1 MESES
6 FNSTERRLI
15 GGISLVMGIRMLGI
29 SMIIP
34 VFSIFATELPGSTG
48 ALAGLA
54 VGIFGIIQI
63 ILQVPIGKL
72 SDHWGRKQVTLA
84 GLVIYFIGSVLSGL
98 SQNVYHLIAA
108 RVLSGAGAIQGVTMA
123 WLSDGISIRRRN
135 TALSYVGIAMGLAVI
150 FGFTL
155 SPIIAAKINIPV
167 LFFTCAGLILVT
179 ILYTVFFMDNHT
191 IIDEGLPIIKTERI
205 TELMKNADLNRLNII
220 GFVGNLNINAVF
232 FVMPLIFKR
241 EMGMEAM
248 WKIFIPVS
256 LVGTALMFVFG
267 RAADRRGSAAIINV
281 GLGFEFAGI
290 LMAVFFSGLAA
301 SIVSFFLFYAGHCIL
316 SPVLPAA
323 ASRYPNAQLK
333 GTVLSIFNSSQF
345 LGSGIGGLLSGLIL
359 EMDYRHVFVAAAA
372 FTIAAFIAIAGYRD
386 FERGVRGER
395 PAMGPLSR

>member
-1 MESES
+1 MESGS

-15 GGISLVMGIRMLGI
+15 AGISLVMGIRMLGI

-72 SDHWGRKQVTLA
+72 SDRWGRKQVTLA
-84 GLVIYFIGSVLSGL
+84 GLIIYFIGSILSGL

-108 RVLSGAGAIQGVTMA
+108 RVISGAGAIQGVTMA
-123 WLSDGISIRRRN
+123 WLTDGISMHRRN
-135 TALSYVGIAMGLAVI
+135 TALSYVGISMGLAVI
-150 FGFTL
+150 FGFTA
-155 SPIIAAKINIPV
+155 SPIIAAKMNIPI
-167 LFFTCAGLILVT
+167 LFYICAGLVLIT
-179 ILYTVFFMDNHT
+179 IIYTLFFMDDHG
-191 IIDEGLPIIKTERI
+191 IIDEELPVIKTERLS
-205 TELMKNADLNRLNII
+205 EVMKNADLNRLNVI

-232 FVMPLIFKR
+232 FVMPILFKK
-241 EMGMEAM
+241 ELGMEAM

-256 LVGTALMFVFG
+256 LIGTALMFVFA
-267 RAADRRGSAAIINV
+267 READRRGSAAITTV
-281 GLGFEFAGI
+281 GLGFEFVGI
-290 LMAVFFSGLAA
+290 LIAIFSGELAA
-301 SIVSFFLFYAGHCIL
+301 WIVSFFLFYAGHCIL

-323 ASRYPNAQLK
+323 ASRYPNQQLK

-359 EMDYRHVFVAAAA
+359 GLHYRYVFIAAAV

-386 FERGVRGER
+386 FGRGTGMAGAKPR
-395 PAMGPLSR
+395 

>member
-1 MESES
+1 MEARP
-6 FNSTERRLI
+6 FNTNERRLI
-15 GGISLVMGIRMLGI
+15 TGISLVMGIRMLGI

-63 ILQVPIGKL
+63 LLQVPIGKL
-72 SDHWGRKQVTLA
+72 SDRWGRKQVTLA
-84 GLVIYFIGSVLSGL
+84 GLIVYFIGSVLSGL
-98 SQNVYHLIAA
+98 SQNIHHLIAA

-123 WLSDGISIRRRN
+123 WLTDGISLQRRN
-135 TALSYVGIAMGLAVI
+135 TALSYVGLSMGLAVI

-167 LFFTCAGLILVT
+167 LFFLCAALVLVT
-179 ILYTVFFMDNHT
+179 IVYTAIFMDNQS
-191 IIDEGLPIIKTERI
+191 IIEEELPDIKTERI
-205 TELMKNADLNRLNII
+205 WEVMKNADLNRLNVI

-232 FVMPLIFKR
+232 FVMPLLFKK
-241 EMGMEAM
+241 ELGMEAM

-256 LVGTALMFVFG
+256 IIGTALMFVFA
-267 RAADRRGSAAIINV
+267 RQADRRGSALITAV
-281 GLGFEFAGI
+281 GLAFEFSGI
-290 LMAVFFSGLAA
+290 LLAIFAGGLAA
-301 SIVSFFLFYAGHCIL
+301 YIVSFFLFYAGHCIL

-359 EMDYRHVFVAAAA
+359 ELDYRHVFVAAAI
-372 FTIAAFIAIAGYRD
+372 FTLAAFVAIAGYRD
-386 FERGVRGER
+386 FGRGIR
-395 PAMGPLSR
+395 AA

>member
-1 MESES
+1 METRP
-6 FNSTERRLI
+6 FNSIERRLI
-15 GGISLVMGIRMLGI
+15 AGISLVMGIRMLGI

-48 ALAGLA
+48 PLAGLA

-72 SDHWGRKQVTLA
+72 SDRWGRKQVTLA
-84 GLVIYFIGSVLSGL
+84 GLIIYFIGSVLSGL

-123 WLSDGISIRRRN
+123 WLTDGISVHRRN
-135 TALSYVGIAMGLAVI
+135 TALSYVGISMGLAVI

-167 LFFTCAGLILVT
+167 LFYICAGLILLT

-191 IIDEGLPIIKTERI
+191 IIDEELPVIKTERLF
-205 TELMKNADLNRLNII
+205 EVMKNADLNRLNII

-232 FVMPLIFKR
+232 FVMPLLFKK
-241 EMGMEAM
+241 ELGMEAM

-256 LVGTALMFVFG
+256 LVGTALMFVFA
-267 RAADRRGSAAIINV
+267 RAADRHGSAAITAV
-281 GLGFEFAGI
+281 GLGFEFGGI
-290 LMAVFFSGLAA
+290 LIAIFSGGLAPW
-301 SIVSFFLFYAGHCIL
+301 IVSFFLFYAGHCIL
-316 SPVLPAA
+316 APVLPAA
-323 ASRYPNAQLK
+323 ASRYPNQQLK

-359 EMDYRHVFVAAAA
+359 GLDYRHVFTAAAV
-372 FTIAAFIAIAGYRD
+372 FTVIAFIAIAGYRD
-386 FERGVRGER
+386 FGRGAR
-395 PAMGPLSR
+395 PAGTAKT

>member
-1 MESES
+1 MEARP
-6 FNSTERRLI
+6 FNTNERRLI
-15 GGISLVMGIRMLGI
+15 TGISLVMGIRMLGI

-63 ILQVPIGKL
+63 LLQVPIGKL
-72 SDHWGRKQVTLA
+72 SDRWGRKQVTLA
-84 GLVIYFIGSVLSGL
+84 GLVVYFIGSVLSGL
-98 SQNVYHLIAA
+98 SQNIHHLIAA

-123 WLSDGISIRRRN
+123 WLTDGISLQRRN
-135 TALSYVGIAMGLAVI
+135 TALSYVGLSMGLAVI

-167 LFFTCAGLILVT
+167 LFFLCAALVLVT
-179 ILYTVFFMDNHT
+179 IVYTAIFMDNQS
-191 IIDEGLPIIKTERI
+191 IIEEELPDIKTERI
-205 TELMKNADLNRLNII
+205 WEVMKNADLNRLNVI

-232 FVMPLIFKR
+232 FVMPLLFKK
-241 EMGMEAM
+241 ELGMEAM

-256 LVGTALMFVFG
+256 IIGTALMFVFA
-267 RAADRRGSAAIINV
+267 RQADRRGSALITAV
-281 GLGFEFAGI
+281 GLAFEFSGI
-290 LMAVFFSGLAA
+290 LLAIFAGGLAA
-301 SIVSFFLFYAGHCIL
+301 YIVSFFLFYAGHCIL

-359 EMDYRHVFVAAAA
+359 ELDYRHVFVAAAI
-372 FTIAAFIAIAGYRD
+372 FTLAAFVAIAGYRD
-386 FERGVRGER
+386 FGRGIR
-395 PAMGPLSR
+395 AA

>member
-1 MESES
+1 MEARP
-6 FNSTERRLI
+6 FNTNERRLI
-15 GGISLVMGIRMLGI
+15 TGISLVMGIRMLGI

-48 ALAGLA
+48 PLAGLA

-63 ILQVPIGKL
+63 LLQVPIGKL
-72 SDHWGRKQVTLA
+72 SDRWGRKQVTLA
-84 GLVIYFIGSVLSGL
+84 GLVVYFIGSVLSGL
-98 SQNVYHLIAA
+98 SQNIHHLIAA

-123 WLSDGISIRRRN
+123 WLTDGISLQRRN
-135 TALSYVGIAMGLAVI
+135 TALSYVGLSMGLAVI

-167 LFFTCAGLILVT
+167 LFFLCAALVLVT
-179 ILYTVFFMDNHT
+179 IVYTAIFMDNQS
-191 IIDEGLPIIKTERI
+191 IIEEELPDIKTERI
-205 TELMKNADLNRLNII
+205 WEVMKNADLNRLNVI

-232 FVMPLIFKR
+232 FVMPLLFKK
-241 EMGMEAM
+241 ELGMEAM

-256 LVGTALMFVFG
+256 IIGTALMFVFA
-267 RAADRRGSAAIINV
+267 RQADRRGSALITAV
-281 GLGFEFAGI
+281 GLAFEFSGI
-290 LMAVFFSGLAA
+290 LLAIFAGGLAA
-301 SIVSFFLFYAGHCIL
+301 YIVSFFLFYAGHCIL

-359 EMDYRHVFVAAAA
+359 ELDYRHVFVAAAI
-372 FTIAAFIAIAGYRD
+372 FTLAAFVAIAGYRD
-386 FERGVRGER
+386 FGRGIR
-395 PAMGPLSR
+395 AA

>member
-1 MESES
+1 MEARP
-6 FNSTERRLI
+6 FNTNERRLI
-15 GGISLVMGIRMLGI
+15 TGISLVMGIRMLGI

-48 ALAGLA
+48 PLAGLA

-63 ILQVPIGKL
+63 LLQVPIGKL
-72 SDHWGRKQVTLA
+72 SDRWGRKQVTLA
-84 GLVIYFIGSVLSGL
+84 GLIVYFVGSVLSGL

-123 WLSDGISIRRRN
+123 WLTDGISLQRRN
-135 TALSYVGIAMGLAVI
+135 TALSYVGISMGLAVI

-167 LFFTCAGLILVT
+167 LFFICAALVLVT
-179 ILYTVFFMDNHT
+179 IVYTAVFMDNQA
-191 IIDEGLPIIKTERI
+191 IIEEELPAIKTERLW
-205 TELMKNADLNRLNII
+205 EVMKNADLNRLNVI

-232 FVMPLIFKR
+232 FVMPLLFKK
-241 EMGMEAM
+241 ELGMEAM

-256 LVGTALMFVFG
+256 LLGTALMFVFA
-267 RAADRRGSAAIINV
+267 RQADRRGSAAIIAV
-281 GLGFEFAGI
+281 GLAFEFAGI
-290 LMAVFFSGLAA
+290 LIAIVAGGLAA
-301 SIVSFFLFYAGHCIL
+301 YIVSFFLFYAGHCIL

-359 EMDYRHVFVAAAA
+359 ELHYRHVFVAAAV
-372 FTIAAFIAIAGYRD
+372 FTVAAFIAIAGYRD
-386 FERGVRGER
+386 FGRGGR
-395 PAMGPLSR
+395 AA

>member
-1 MESES
+1 MEARP
-6 FNSTERRLI
+6 FNTNERRLI
-15 GGISLVMGIRMLGI
+15 TGISLVMGIRMLGI

-48 ALAGLA
+48 PLAGLA

-63 ILQVPIGKL
+63 LLQVPIGKL
-72 SDHWGRKQVTLA
+72 SDRWGRKQVTLA
-84 GLVIYFIGSVLSGL
+84 GLIVYFVGSVLSGL

-123 WLSDGISIRRRN
+123 WLTDGISLQRRN
-135 TALSYVGIAMGLAVI
+135 TALSYVGISMGLAVI

-167 LFFTCAGLILVT
+167 LFFICAALVLVT
-179 ILYTVFFMDNHT
+179 IVYTAVFMDNQA
-191 IIDEGLPIIKTERI
+191 IIEEELPAIKTERLW
-205 TELMKNADLNRLNII
+205 EVMKNADLNRLNVI

-232 FVMPLIFKR
+232 FVMPLLFKK
-241 EMGMEAM
+241 ELGMEAM

-256 LVGTALMFVFG
+256 LLGTALMFVFA
-267 RAADRRGSAAIINV
+267 RQADRRGSAAIIAV
-281 GLGFEFAGI
+281 GLAFEFAGI
-290 LMAVFFSGLAA
+290 LIAIVAGGLAA
-301 SIVSFFLFYAGHCIL
+301 YIVSFFLFYAGHCVL

-359 EMDYRHVFVAAAA
+359 ELHYRHVFVAAAV
-372 FTIAAFIAIAGYRD
+372 FTVAAFIAIAGYRD
-386 FERGVRGER
+386 FGRGGR
-395 PAMGPLSR
+395 AA

>member
-1 MESES
+1 
-6 FNSTERRLI
+6 
-15 GGISLVMGIRMLGI
+15 MGIRMLGI

-63 ILQVPIGKL
+63 LLQVPIGKL
-72 SDHWGRKQVTLA
+72 SDRWGRKQVTLA
-84 GLVIYFIGSVLSGL
+84 GLVVYFIGSVLSGL
-98 SQNVYHLIAA
+98 SQNIHHLIAA

-123 WLSDGISIRRRN
+123 WLTDGISLQRRN
-135 TALSYVGIAMGLAVI
+135 TALSYVGLSMGLAVI

-167 LFFTCAGLILVT
+167 LFFLCAALVLVT
-179 ILYTVFFMDNHT
+179 IVYTAIFMDNQS
-191 IIDEGLPIIKTERI
+191 IIEEELPDIKTERI
-205 TELMKNADLNRLNII
+205 WEVMKNADLNRLNVI

-232 FVMPLIFKR
+232 FVMPLLFKK
-241 EMGMEAM
+241 ELGMEAM

-256 LVGTALMFVFG
+256 IIGTALMFVFA
-267 RAADRRGSAAIINV
+267 RQADRRGSALITAV
-281 GLGFEFAGI
+281 GLAFEFSGI
-290 LMAVFFSGLAA
+290 LLAIFAGGLAA
-301 SIVSFFLFYAGHCIL
+301 YIVSFFLFYAGHCIL

-359 EMDYRHVFVAAAA
+359 ELDYRHVFVAAAI
-372 FTIAAFIAIAGYRD
+372 FTLAAFVAIAGYRD
-386 FERGVRGER
+386 FGRGIR
-395 PAMGPLSR
+395 AA

>member
-1 MESES
+1 MEARP
-6 FNSTERRLI
+6 FNTNERRLI
-15 GGISLVMGIRMLGI
+15 TGISLVMGIRMLGI

-63 ILQVPIGKL
+63 LLQVPIGKL
-72 SDHWGRKQVTLA
+72 SDRWGRKQVTLA
-84 GLVIYFIGSVLSGL
+84 GLVVYFIGSVLSGL
-98 SQNVYHLIAA
+98 SQNIHHLIAA

-123 WLSDGISIRRRN
+123 WLTDGISLQRRN
-135 TALSYVGIAMGLAVI
+135 TALSYVGLSMGLAVI

-167 LFFTCAGLILVT
+167 LFFLCAALVLVT
-179 ILYTVFFMDNHT
+179 IVYTAIFMDNQS
-191 IIDEGLPIIKTERI
+191 IIEEELPDIKTERI
-205 TELMKNADLNRLNII
+205 WEVMKNADLNRLNVI

-232 FVMPLIFKR
+232 FVMPLLFKK
-241 EMGMEAM
+241 ELGMEAM

-256 LVGTALMFVFG
+256 IIGTALMFVFA
-267 RAADRRGSAAIINV
+267 RQADRRGSALITAV
-281 GLGFEFAGI
+281 GLAFEFSGI
-290 LMAVFFSGLAA
+290 LLAIFAGGLAA
-301 SIVSFFLFYAGHCIL
+301 YIVSFFLFYAGHCIL

-359 EMDYRHVFVAAAA
+359 ELDYRHVFVAAAI
-372 FTIAAFIAIAGYRD
+372 FTLAAFVAIAGYRD
-386 FERGVRGER
+386 FRRGVR
-395 PAMGPLSR
+395 AA

>member
-1 MESES
+1 
-6 FNSTERRLI
+6 
-15 GGISLVMGIRMLGI
+15 MGIRMLGI

-63 ILQVPIGKL
+63 LLQVPIGKL
-72 SDHWGRKQVTLA
+72 SDRWGRKQVTLA
-84 GLVIYFIGSVLSGL
+84 GLVVYFIGSVLSGL
-98 SQNVYHLIAA
+98 SQNIHHLIAA

-123 WLSDGISIRRRN
+123 WLTDGISLQRRN
-135 TALSYVGIAMGLAVI
+135 TALSYVGLSMGLAVI

-167 LFFTCAGLILVT
+167 LFFLCAALVLVT
-179 ILYTVFFMDNHT
+179 IVYTAIFMDNQS
-191 IIDEGLPIIKTERI
+191 IIEEELPDIKTERI
-205 TELMKNADLNRLNII
+205 WEVMKNADLNRLNVI

-232 FVMPLIFKR
+232 FVMPLLFKK
-241 EMGMEAM
+241 ELGMEAM

-256 LVGTALMFVFG
+256 IIGTALMFVFA
-267 RAADRRGSAAIINV
+267 RQADRRGSALITAV
-281 GLGFEFAGI
+281 GLAFEFSGI
-290 LMAVFFSGLAA
+290 LLAIFAGGLAA
-301 SIVSFFLFYAGHCIL
+301 YIVSFFLFYAGHCIL

-359 EMDYRHVFVAAAA
+359 ELDYRHVFVAAAI
-372 FTIAAFIAIAGYRD
+372 FTLAAFVAIAGYRD
-386 FERGVRGER
+386 FGHGGR
-395 PAMGPLSR
+395 AA

>member
-1 MESES
+1 MEARP
-6 FNSTERRLI
+6 FNTNERRLI
-15 GGISLVMGIRMLGI
+15 TGISLVMGIRMLGI

-63 ILQVPIGKL
+63 LLQVPIGKL
-72 SDHWGRKQVTLA
+72 SDRWGRKQVTLA
-84 GLVIYFIGSVLSGL
+84 GLIVYFIGSVLSGL
-98 SQNVYHLIAA
+98 SQNIHHLIAA

-123 WLSDGISIRRRN
+123 WLTDGISLQRRN
-135 TALSYVGIAMGLAVI
+135 TALSYVGLSMGLAVI

-167 LFFTCAGLILVT
+167 LFFLCAALVLVT
-179 ILYTVFFMDNHT
+179 IVYTAIFMDNQS
-191 IIDEGLPIIKTERI
+191 IIEEELPDIKTERI
-205 TELMKNADLNRLNII
+205 WEVMKNADLNRLNVI

-232 FVMPLIFKR
+232 FVMPLLFKK
-241 EMGMEAM
+241 ELGMEAM

-256 LVGTALMFVFG
+256 IIGTALMFVFA
-267 RAADRRGSAAIINV
+267 RQADRRGSALITAV
-281 GLGFEFAGI
+281 GLAFEFSGI
-290 LMAVFFSGLAA
+290 LLAIFAGGLAA
-301 SIVSFFLFYAGHCIL
+301 YIVSFFLFYAGHCIL

-359 EMDYRHVFVAAAA
+359 ELDYRHVFVATAIFTLAA
-372 FTIAAFIAIAGYRD
+372 FVAIAGYRD
-386 FERGVRGER
+386 FRRGVR
-395 PAMGPLSR
+395 AA

>member
-1 MESES
+1 METRP

-15 GGISLVMGIRMLGI
+15 AGISLVMGIRMLGI

-63 ILQVPIGKL
+63 LLQVPIGKL
-72 SDHWGRKQVTLA
+72 SDRWGRKQVTLA
-84 GLVIYFIGSVLSGL
+84 GLVIYFVGSVLSGL
-98 SQNVYHLIAA
+98 AQNVHHLIAA
-108 RVLSGAGAIQGVTMA
+108 RLLSGAGAIQGVTMA
-123 WLSDGISIRRRN
+123 WLTDGISIHRRN
-135 TALSYVGIAMGLAVI
+135 TALSYVGISMGLAVI

-155 SPIIAAKINIPV
+155 SPIIAAKLNIPV
-167 LFFTCAGLILVT
+167 LFFICAGLIMVT

-191 IIDEGLPIIKTERI
+191 IIDEELPVIRTERLF
-205 TELMKNADLNRLNII
+205 EVMKNPDLNRLNIV

-232 FVMPLIFKR
+232 FVMPLLFKR
-241 EMGMEAM
+241 ELGMEAM

-256 LVGTALMFVFG
+256 LLGTALMFVFA
-267 RAADRRGSAAIINV
+267 RAADRRGSATITTV
-281 GLGFEFAGI
+281 GLGFEFGGI
-290 LMAVFFSGLAA
+290 LIAIFAGGLTAY
-301 SIVSFFLFYAGHCIL
+301 ILSFFLFYAGHCIL

-323 ASRYPNAQLK
+323 ASRYPNPQLK

-359 EMDYRHVFVAAAA
+359 ELDYRHVFIATAV

-386 FERGVRGER
+386 FGRDGRAKGTERR
-395 PAMGPLSR
+395 

>member
-1 MESES
+1 MEARP
-6 FNSTERRLI
+6 FNTNERRLI
-15 GGISLVMGIRMLGI
+15 TGISLVMGIRMLGI

-48 ALAGLA
+48 PLAGLA

-63 ILQVPIGKL
+63 LLQVPIGKL
-72 SDHWGRKQVTLA
+72 SDRWGRKQVTLA
-84 GLVIYFIGSVLSGL
+84 GLIVYFVGSVLSGL
-98 SQNVYHLIAA
+98 SHNVYHLIAA

-123 WLSDGISIRRRN
+123 WLTDGISLQRRN
-135 TALSYVGIAMGLAVI
+135 TALSYVGISMGLAVI

-167 LFFTCAGLILVT
+167 LFFICAALVLVT
-179 ILYTVFFMDNHT
+179 IVYTAVFMDNQA
-191 IIDEGLPIIKTERI
+191 IIEEELPAIKTERLW
-205 TELMKNADLNRLNII
+205 EVMKNADLNRLNVI

-232 FVMPLIFKR
+232 FVMPLLFKK
-241 EMGMEAM
+241 ELGMEAM

-256 LVGTALMFVFG
+256 LLGTALMFVFA
-267 RAADRRGSAAIINV
+267 RQADRRGSAAITAV
-281 GLGFEFAGI
+281 GLAFEFAGI
-290 LMAVFFSGLAA
+290 LIAIVAGGLAA
-301 SIVSFFLFYAGHCIL
+301 YIVSFFLFYAGHCIL

-359 EMDYRHVFVAAAA
+359 ELHYRHVFVAAAV
-372 FTIAAFIAIAGYRD
+372 FTVAAFIAIAGYRD
-386 FERGVRGER
+386 FGRGGR
-395 PAMGPLSR
+395 AA

>member
-1 MESES
+1 MEARP
-6 FNSTERRLI
+6 FNTNERRLI
-15 GGISLVMGIRMLGI
+15 TGISLVMGIRMLGI

-63 ILQVPIGKL
+63 LLQVPIGKL
-72 SDHWGRKQVTLA
+72 SDRWGRKQVTLA
-84 GLVIYFIGSVLSGL
+84 GLIVYFIGSVLSGL
-98 SQNVYHLIAA
+98 SQNIHHLIAA

-123 WLSDGISIRRRN
+123 WLTDGISLQRRN
-135 TALSYVGIAMGLAVI
+135 TALSYVGLSMGLAVI

-167 LFFTCAGLILVT
+167 LFFLCAALVLVT
-179 ILYTVFFMDNHT
+179 IVYTAIFMDNQS
-191 IIDEGLPIIKTERI
+191 IIEEELPDIKTERI
-205 TELMKNADLNRLNII
+205 WEVMKNADLNRLNVI

-232 FVMPLIFKR
+232 FVMPLLFKK
-241 EMGMEAM
+241 ELGMEAM

-256 LVGTALMFVFG
+256 IIGTALMFVFA
-267 RAADRRGSAAIINV
+267 RQADRRGSALITAV
-281 GLGFEFAGI
+281 GLAFEFSGI
-290 LMAVFFSGLAA
+290 LLAIFAGGLAA
-301 SIVSFFLFYAGHCIL
+301 YIVSFFLFYAGHCIL

-359 EMDYRHVFVAAAA
+359 ELDYRHVFVAAAI
-372 FTIAAFIAIAGYRD
+372 FTLAAFVAIAGYRD
-386 FERGVRGER
+386 FRRGVR
-395 PAMGPLSR
+395 AA